1 MFVNTENT
9 KDSFYIAPAGRG
21 FAGRCAITSSMRYDR
36 FMGNLIIVGGTAGV
50 GKTTTCR
57 ELQKIL
63 PRNVFLDGDWC
74 WDMRPFLVTGETKR
88 MVESNIAHLLNNFLD
103 CSEFENVIFCW
114 VLHEQKI
121 LDDIIARLNHSDC
134 TIHCFSLISNE
145 QALLER
151 LNRDI
156 AEGKPHDIERSVAAI
171 PLYDALDTV
180 KIDVSTISATS
191 AAKRIRNCLE
201 KV

>member
-1 MFVNTENT
+1 M
-9 KDSFYIAPAGRG
+9 K
-21 FAGRCAITSSMRYDR
+21 
-36 FMGNLIIVGGTAGV
+36 NLIIVGGTAGV

-74 WDMRPFLVTGETKR
+74 WDMRPFVVTDETKKL
-88 MVESNIAHLLNNFLD
+88 VAGNITHLLNSFLN

-121 LDDIIARLNHSDC
+121 LDDLIARLNHNDC
-134 TIHCFSLISNE
+134 TIHCLSLVSNK
-145 QALLER
+145 QALSER
-151 LNRDI
+151 LSYDI
-156 AEGKPHDIERSVAAI
+156 AGGKREPDIIERSVARI

-180 KIDVSTISATS
+180 KIDVSAISPAD
-191 AAKRIRNCLE
+191 AARRIRDCLAR
-201 KV
+201 V

>member
-1 MFVNTENT
+1 M
-9 KDSFYIAPAGRG
+9 K
-21 FAGRCAITSSMRYDR
+21 
-36 FMGNLIIVGGTAGV
+36 NLIIVGGTMGV
-50 GKTTTCR
+50 GKTATGR

-74 WDMRPFLVTGETKR
+74 WDMRPFVVTGETKK

-121 LDDIIARLNHSDC
+121 LDDLTARLNRKGC
-134 TIHCFSLISNE
+134 TIHCFSLVSNK
-145 QALLER
+145 QALSER
-151 LNRDI
+151 LSHDI
-156 AEGKPHDIERSVAAI
+156 AGRKREPDIIERSVARI

-180 KIDVSTISATS
+180 KIDVSTISPAD
-191 AAKRIRNCLE
+191 AAGRIRDCLAR
-201 KV
+201 V

>member
-1 MFVNTENT
+1 V
-9 KDSFYIAPAGRG
+9 K
-21 FAGRCAITSSMRYDR
+21 
-36 FMGNLIIVGGTAGV
+36 NLIIIGGPAGV

-74 WDMRPFLVTGETKR
+74 WDMRPFLVTDETKKV
-88 MVESNIAHLLNNFLD
+88 VESNIAHLLNNFLG

-114 VLHEQKI
+114 VLHQQKI
-121 LDDIIARLNHSDC
+121 LDDLIARLNHSDC
-134 TIHCFSLISNE
+134 TIHCFSLVSSK
-145 QALLER
+145 QALSER
-151 LNRDI
+151 LSCDI
-156 AEGKPHDIERSVAAI
+156 AEGKREPGSIERSVPSI

-180 KIDVSTISATS
+180 KIDVSTISPAD
-191 AAKRIRNCLE
+191 AAKRIRDCLA